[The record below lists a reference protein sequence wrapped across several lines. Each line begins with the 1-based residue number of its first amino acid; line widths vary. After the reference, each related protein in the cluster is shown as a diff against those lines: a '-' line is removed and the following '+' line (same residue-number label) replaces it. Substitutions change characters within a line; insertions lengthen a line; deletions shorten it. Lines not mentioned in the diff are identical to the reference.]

1 MTDSNEKG
9 RKCTGSRCVGAVR
22 VPRPNTYRWTDK
34 HLRIFF
40 INMGVRNSLRAPL
53 LIPWALKLMTCKP
66 LVALRG
72 LELVMT
78 IEE

>member
-1 MTDSNEKG
+1 MKKAENVPVAG
-9 RKCTGSRCVGAVR
+9 VWVQCVFRGQIPIDGQTNIYVF
-22 VPRPNTYRWTDK
+22 
-34 HLRIFF
+34 FF

-72 LELVMT
+72 LELMMT